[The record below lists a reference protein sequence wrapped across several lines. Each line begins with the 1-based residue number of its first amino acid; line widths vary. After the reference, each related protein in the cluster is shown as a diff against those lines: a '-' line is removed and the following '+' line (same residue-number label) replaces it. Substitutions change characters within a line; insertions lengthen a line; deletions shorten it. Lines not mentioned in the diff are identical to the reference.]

1 MKGWCF
7 LKLKRGTT
15 YPIFIILL
23 IWVPLVY
30 FHFFIP
36 LWGYLLYGIIATTV
50 VGYYGKIY
58 YQIIS
63 ENNSLKKN
71 LQLLKTS
78 EEMYSKLINS
88 LPIPAII
95 HSSGFIYYANKA
107 TLNVL
112 GADDREHVNSY
123 LIYQLIHSDH
133 HAEIKKQFLE
143 CNNDIKSG
151 EYKFLRVDRQIFY
164 AEATSMEIQVEH
176 QKMILTVFQDITY
189 RKKEE
194 ELIREMAYFCSLT
207 KLPNRR
213 YFEEKLIQAIAE
225 SVQFSLM
232 FIDLDGFKRVNDT
245 LGHDAGDEVLKIV
258 AIRLSNSI
266 REGDIVSRVS
276 GDEFIIFLP
285 KADQEAAIRVAQRI
299 NTALTTPM
307 IVKGETM
314 KLSASIGISTYPKD
328 GKTPDELIK
337 KADKAMY
344 FAKHN
349 GKNNYQL
356 YSPEFES

>member
-1 MKGWCF
+1 M
-7 LKLKRGTT
+7 
-15 YPIFIILL
+15 
-23 IWVPLVY
+23 VY
-30 FHFFIP
+30 FHLIIP
-36 LWGYLLYGIIATTV
+36 LWGYLLYGIIATAL

-58 YQIIS
+58 IKIIN
-63 ENNSLKKN
+63 EYDSLKMN
-71 LQLLKTS
+71 IQLLKKS
-78 EEMYSKLINS
+78 EEMYSKLINR

-95 HSSGFIYYANKA
+95 HSSGIIYYANKA
-107 TLNVL
+107 TVNVL
-112 GADDREHVNSY
+112 GADDREHVISF

-133 HAEIKKQFLE
+133 HAELKKQFSQ
-143 CNNDIKSG
+143 CHNDIKSG
-151 EYKFLRVDRQIFY
+151 EYKFLKIDGQIFY
-164 AEATSMEIQVEH
+164 AEATSMEIQVET
-176 QKMILTVFQDITY
+176 QKMNLTVFQDITY

-213 YFEEKLIQAIAE
+213 YFEEKLIQAISE

-276 GDEFIIFLP
+276 GDEFMIILP
-285 KADQEAAIRVAQRI
+285 KADQEPAIRVAQRI
-299 NTALTTPM
+299 NKALSTSM

-314 KLSASIGISTYPKD
+314 NLSASIGISSYPKD

-349 GKNNYQL
+349 GKNNFQL
-356 YSPEFES
+356 YYPEFES